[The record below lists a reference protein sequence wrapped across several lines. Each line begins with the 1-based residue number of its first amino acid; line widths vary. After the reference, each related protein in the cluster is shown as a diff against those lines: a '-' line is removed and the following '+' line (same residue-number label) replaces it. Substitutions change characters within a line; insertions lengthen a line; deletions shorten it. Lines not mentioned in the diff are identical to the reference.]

1 MVVNYLKMNIALI
14 GLPGVGK
21 STLVDILDNKYDSVI
36 LKEPLD
42 KWIEYGLL
50 ENFYNNMERYSYTFQ
65 TSAILLK
72 MKEYKQILENNKNKS
87 VYIYDTLPHTDYCFA
102 KMLYDNNKM
111 NEMEWKLYNEWFDFF
126 IEEYFNIPNLKIIY
140 LYSEPEIV
148 LSRIKNRGRKEEESI
163 TLEYLNNLE
172 KYFNQIM
179 NKYNIIK
186 FDYSCNIHNPNE
198 LNMILSY
205 FDNIIKNN

>member
-1 MVVNYLKMNIALI
+1 MNIALI

-21 STLVDILDNKYDSVI
+21 STLVDILHNKYDSLV

-42 KWIEYGLL
+42 KWIEYKLL
-50 ENFYNNMERYSYTFQ
+50 ENFYNDMERYSYTFQ

-72 MKEYKQILENNKNKS
+72 MKEYKQILEKNKDKS
-87 VYIYDTLPHTDYCFA
+87 LYIYDTLPHTDYCFA
-102 KMLYDNNKM
+102 KMLYDNGKM

-126 IEEYFNIPNLKIIY
+126 IEEYFNIPNLQIIY
-140 LYSEPEIV
+140 LHTEPEII

-163 TLEYLNNLE
+163 TLEYLKNLDV
-172 KYFNQIM
+172 YFNELT

-186 FDYSCNIHNPNE
+186 FDYSSNIHNPE
-198 LNMILSY
+198 QLNFVLSY
-205 FDNIIKNN
+205 FDDLIIKK

>member
-1 MVVNYLKMNIALI
+1 MNIAFI

-21 STLVDILDNKYDSVI
+21 STLVDILHNKYDSVV

-50 ENFYNNMERYSYTFQ
+50 ENFYSDMERYSYTFQ

-72 MKEYKQILENNKNKS
+72 MKEYKQVLQMNENKS
-87 VYIYDTLPHTDYCFA
+87 LYIYDTLPHTDYCFA
-102 KMLYDNNKM
+102 KMLYDNGKM
-111 NEMEWKLYNEWFDFF
+111 NEMEWKLYNDWFDFF

-140 LYSEPEIV
+140 LYTEPEII
-148 LSRIKNRGRKEEESI
+148 LSRIKHRGRKEEESI
-163 TLEYLNNLE
+163 TLEYLTNLD
-172 KYFNQIM
+172 KYFNEIT

-186 FDYSCNIHNPNE
+186 LNYSTNIYNEVE
-198 LNMILSY
+198 LNKILSY
-205 FDNIIKNN
+205 FDNLIKNE